1 MRQRREASACVVCCL
16 CIAYAFSRCCN
27 FLTCSGDSLLSLS
40 LSPFRCVSHSAGG
53 IAFGTK
59 SAACKSRVSVCLCVD
74 VCRCVDVQYLPPAH
88 KIVLSLYLRGLQKE
102 RKRERGR
109 ERGGTIVS
117 FAGNFLPIS
126 RVIRANHLS
135 FSAYNVC
142 MKLHFVCASVAG
154 VFSLHPHHLV
164 SHYAHHCRHFAA
176 HSALKGSIVSAFAV
190 RVSSSNYP
198 VT

>member
-27 FLTCSGDSLLSLS
+27 FLTCSGDSLLS

-102 RKRERGR
+102 RKREREGER
-109 ERGGTIVS
+109 EEEQL
-117 FAGNFLPIS
+117 FPL
-126 RVIRANHLS
+126 
-135 FSAYNVC
+135 
-142 MKLHFVCASVAG
+142 
-154 VFSLHPHHLV
+154 
-164 SHYAHHCRHFAA
+164 
-176 HSALKGSIVSAFAV
+176 
-190 RVSSSNYP
+190 P
-198 VT
+198 VTFYPSHESFEQTICPFLRTTFV